1 MDSPENIIE
10 NKTTID
16 RKKLIPDKR
25 IAVFLFFVFVSALF
39 WFLNQLEATYET
51 NISYP
56 VRFENFPKNK
66 IIVGEMP
73 DHFTVRVKA
82 RGFKIL
88 EYKISNTFLPYVID
102 VSKLTLRFHSSNKN
116 STFFTLT
123 RMLEDN
129 IESQMG
135 ADFQV
140 LSIEPDTLF
149 FDFTKIATKK
159 VPVYSPINAETD
171 PQYMIK
177 GKVIFDPDSV
187 LISGA
192 KQNIDTIKQVLAEDI
207 KIERLSKDF
216 TDELDIIPIKN
227 VDISNSSANILI
239 RVEKFTEG
247 SQLVEIKTL
256 NVPDSLFLRVFPN
269 ETTVSYHVGLSDY
282 KKVIPQLFDII
293 VDYNDIKS
301 QPQKLNLKINN
312 HPDYLQSVRIFPTSV
327 EYIIERK

>member
-1 MDSPENIIE
+1 MNTPENKIE
-10 NKTTID
+10 NKTLFD

-25 IAVFLFFVFVSALF
+25 IVVFLFFVFISSLF

-66 IIVGEMP
+66 VIVGEMP
-73 DHFTVRVKA
+73 ENFTVRVKA

-102 VSKLTLRFHSSNKN
+102 VSKLTLRFHSSEKT
-116 STFFTLT
+116 SKFFTLT

-129 IESQMG
+129 IDSQMG

-140 LSIEPDTLF
+140 LSIKPDTLF
-149 FDFTKIATKK
+149 FEFTKVVTKK
-159 VPVYSPINAETD
+159 VPVYSTIKAETE
-171 PQYMIK
+171 PQFMIK
-177 GKVIFDPDSV
+177 GNVIFDPDSV

-192 KQNIDTIKQVLAEDI
+192 KQNIDTIHQVLTEEI
-207 KIERLSKDF
+207 KIGKLNKDF
-216 TDELDIIPIKN
+216 TDEVDIMPIKN
-227 VDISNSSANILI
+227 VDISSTSASVLI

-247 SQLVEIKTL
+247 SQIVEIKTL
-256 NVPDSLFLRVFPN
+256 NVPDSLILRVFPN
-269 ETTVSYHVGLSDY
+269 ETTVSYHVGLTDY
-282 KKVIPQLFDII
+282 EKVIPQLFDII
-293 VDYNDIKS
+293 VDYDDIKS

-312 HPDYLQSVRIFPTSV
+312 YPDYLQSVRVFPTSV